1 MTHAD
6 TATSR
11 PPLPAGQRSDAGT
24 IRLTS
29 RDITGLVLCGEQY
42 GAPYDLLA
50 AYLYVREDRCAPSP
64 PAGAPPGTPPPAAS
78 DPAPPGAGAHP
89 PRPGRHRTRLRVRRP
104 GTGAGWRT
112 CAPSSPSACPK
123 AADAWRACGAKTR
136 TNSCQTRAGH
146 MNDGDT
152 ATTSP
157 VLPTTP
163 VPLPPGWASPLV

>member
-6 TATSR
+6 TATTR

-50 AYLYVREDRCAPSP
+50 AYLDVREDRLRAITARWRAAGYAATGRLGPG
-64 PAGAPPGTPPPAAS
+64 PAWCWLT
-78 DPAPPGAGAHP
+78 
-89 PRPGRHRTRLRVRRP
+89 RPGLAATGLGFVSGVPALARLAHLRAVLAVRL
-104 GTGAGWRT
+104 
-112 CAPSSPSACPK
+112 SLE

>member
-6 TATSR
+6 TATTR

-50 AYLYVREDRCAPSP
+50 AYLDVREDRLRAITARWRAAGYAATGRLGPG
-64 PAGAPPGTPPPAAS
+64 PAWCWLTRPGLAATGVGS
-78 DPAPPGAGAHP
+78 RGPGADDGWHTA
-89 PRPGRHRTRLRVRRP
+89 RRP
-104 GTGAGWRT
+104 RRPPVPRSRGRVAGWRGQ
-112 CAPSSPSACPK
+112 S
-123 AADAWRACGAKTR
+123 R
-136 TNSCQTRAGH
+136 TKGPDTGGTQ
-146 MNDGDT
+146 NDGDT